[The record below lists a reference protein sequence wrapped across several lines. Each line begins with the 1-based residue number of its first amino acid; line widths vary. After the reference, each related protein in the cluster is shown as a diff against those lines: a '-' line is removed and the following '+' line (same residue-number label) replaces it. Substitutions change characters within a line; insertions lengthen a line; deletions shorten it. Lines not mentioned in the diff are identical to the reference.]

1 MLKHFSWTKQMS
13 LYFFHIFSKFWRT
26 SIDFVN
32 FSAMSGRT
40 PKVAE
45 RNPSELFSSSFK
57 AGSTA
62 SFYLSHKE
70 EWSDGFLI
78 VSNQNS
84 FP

>member
-1 MLKHFSWTKQMS
+1 
-13 LYFFHIFSKFWRT
+13 
-26 SIDFVN
+26 
-32 FSAMSGRT
+32 MSGRT

-57 AGSTA
+57 AGSTE